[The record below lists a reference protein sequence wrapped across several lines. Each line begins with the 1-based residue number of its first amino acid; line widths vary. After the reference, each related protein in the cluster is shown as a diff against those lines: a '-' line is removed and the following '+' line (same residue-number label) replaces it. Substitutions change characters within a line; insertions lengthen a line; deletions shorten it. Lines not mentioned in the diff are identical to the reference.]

1 MQNVKNIIYLVDGS
15 KNSMMMRISRREILS
30 LKIPVDIGR
39 KLNVSKTFRISPE
52 RLLNVLYT
60 FNLRPVSSGIQ
71 TKVDK

>member
-52 RLLNVLYT
+52 RLLNVLNT

-71 TKVDK
+71 SKVDK